1 MTSTPATPKPA
12 PRPTPS
18 KPIPAPR
25 PTETKPIP
33 APSTDPKPKKGAKRE
48 FVPKEHLTQRPFRN
62 LKSMLHDGVYLQEA
76 K

>member
-1 MTSTPATPKPA
+1 MNKPAAPKPVVV

-18 KPIPAPR
+18 KPKQG
-25 PTETKPIP
+25 T
-33 APSTDPKPKKGAKRE
+33 KRE

-62 LKSMLHDGVYLQEA
+62 LKSMLADGAYLEGA